1 MRGRCVL
8 GYYPNITFL
17 RIGSNR
23 DPLFLVLVEIIAMNL
38 GRFCDTKQGN
48 VGTGGE
54 GGRFVIPRDVKLT
67 IMLLI

>member
-8 GYYPNITFL
+8 GYYPNIAFQ

-48 VGTGGE
+48 VGTGGRE
-54 GGRFVIPRDVKLT
+54 DGL
-67 IMLLI
+67 